1 MANQQVRE
9 NQITFFER
17 LKYHCEG
24 KVRLAEEISDLLDLS
39 IDSIYRRM
47 RGEVDLTFTEFQQI
61 CSHYHYVHADEAQD
75 QLLFINGD
83 NGFGFGNY
91 SVTLNRINDLFQQIN
106 KQKNIRYTVAS
117 EDITFFMLMLS
128 PLLYRFKL
136 HFWVNTFGES
146 RQLPVEPFDAN
157 TFAVALQ
164 PICRTLEQ
172 KWLQANSIEIVGK
185 NPIASILQ
193 QIEYYQEAGLFAH
206 NNDLISVREAL
217 LELINRL
224 EAICNQNLNLQTDSG
239 KQLKL
244 YISDIPLGNQVIIA
258 EGGEKLTT
266 FISTSDFSFLYT
278 HSEIFGQQRKAWT
291 ESVIHRSF
299 AIQESSSKQRRLL
312 FNELRNQINQ
322 NGNLSSI

>member
-1 MANQQVRE
+1 MANHQERE
-9 NQITFFER
+9 NQITFFEQ
-17 LKYHCEG
+17 LKHHCEG
-24 KVRLAEEISDLLDLS
+24 KVRLAEELSDLLDIS
-39 IDSIYRRM
+39 IDSVYRRM
-47 RGEVDLTFTEFQQI
+47 RGEVDLTFTEFQHI
-61 CSHYHYVHADEAQD
+61 CAHYNYVHYNEQQD

-83 NGFGFGNY
+83 NGFGFGSY
-91 SVTLNRINDLFQQIN
+91 SVMLNHINELFQQIN
-106 KQKNIRYTVAS
+106 KQKNMKYTVAS

-146 RQLPVEPFDAN
+146 KQLHVEPFDAN
-157 TFAVALQ
+157 TFAFALQ
-164 PICRTLEQ
+164 PICRALEQ

-224 EAICNQNLNLQTDSG
+224 EAICNQNLNLQSDTT

-244 YISDIPLGNQVIIA
+244 YVSDIPLGNQVIIA

-278 HSEIFGQQRKAWT
+278 HNEIFGKQRKAWT

-299 AIQESSSKQRRLL
+299 AIQESSSKQRRLW

-322 NGNLSSI
+322 NENLSSV